1 MNILPSDREPAF
13 WQQDLSALL
22 EHYKATSAGL
32 TGSEATIRLTRFG
45 PNILHTQRKNALL
58 LQFLAKFR
66 NPLVIVLLAASAI
79 SALTGDITSCIIIS
93 LIVLMSVTLDFIQE
107 FRAGQAADR
116 LRQSVTVHVQAL
128 RDGKSQEIPL
138 PSLVPGD
145 IVLLAAGD
153 MVPGDGRILEAKD
166 FFVNQALLTGE
177 PYPVEK
183 APAELPGEA
192 EILSAGN
199 SVLLGTSV
207 ISGTAKVLICHTGAK
222 TVLGDIADSLIAKAP
237 PTAFEQGTRSFGLL
251 IMRLTILLVL
261 FVLMVNAFFHRPWL
275 ESF

>member
-1 MNILPSDREPAF
+1 MSILPSDKEPAF
-13 WQQDLSALL
+13 WQQNLTALL
-22 EHYKATSAGL
+22 EYYKATSAGL
-32 TGSEATIRLTRFG
+32 TSSEAAERLTRYG
-45 PNILHTQRKNALL
+45 PNLFHPQRRNALL
-58 LQFLAKFR
+58 FQFLSKFS
-66 NPLVIVLLAASAI
+66 NPLVIILLVASAI
-79 SALTGDITSCIIIS
+79 SALTGDVASFIIIS

-107 FRAGQAADR
+107 YRAGKEAEK

-128 RDGKSQEIPL
+128 RDGKPQEIPL

-153 MVPGDGRILEAKD
+153 LVPGDGRILEAKD

-183 APAELPGEA
+183 KPGELPDEA

-199 SVLLGTSV
+199 TVLRGTSV
-207 ISGTAKVLICHTGAK
+207 VSGTAKVLICNTGAN

-237 PTAFEQGTRSFGLL
+237 PTC
-251 IMRLTILLVL
+251 I
-261 FVLMVNAFFHRPWL
+261 
-275 ESF
+275 